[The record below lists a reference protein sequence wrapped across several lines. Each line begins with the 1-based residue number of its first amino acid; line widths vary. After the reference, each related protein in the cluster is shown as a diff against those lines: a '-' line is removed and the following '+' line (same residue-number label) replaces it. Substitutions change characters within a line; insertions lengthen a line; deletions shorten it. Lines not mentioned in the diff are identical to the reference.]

1 MTEEIKEQEQL
12 EEKQPD
18 EQQEQQEEKPD
29 EKLIDQETFNKAVT
43 DRLAREKKKWEKSI
57 DDIVAEKLN
66 EKQRLSELS
75 DEEIKAEQLTDRER
89 QLAEREAAIKKN
101 ELLTE
106 TETVLRDRKLP
117 ASFAS
122 FLVTDDNDTTL
133 ENVKGFQDAFNEA
146 VKTAV
151 KNELTGQTP
160 KAGASNKTGT
170 HTRASIAAVKDPVK
184 RNKLIRENPHLYGN

>member
-12 EEKQPD
+12 EEQQTDEQHD
-18 EQQEQQEEKPD
+18 EQQD

-57 DDIVAEKLN
+57 DDIVAEKLK

-75 DEEIKAEQLTDRER
+75 DDEIKAEQLTDRER

-133 ENVKGFQDAFNEA
+133 ENVKGFQDAFNDA

>member
-1 MTEEIKEQEQL
+1 MTEELKEQEQQL
-12 EEKQPD
+12 EEQQPE
-18 EQQEQQEEKPD
+18 EQKDNTAPD

-57 DDIVAEKLN
+57 DDIVEERLK

-75 DEEIKAEQLTDRER
+75 DDEIKAEQLTDRER

-101 ELLTE
+101 ELLSE

-146 VKTAV
+146 VKSAV

-160 KAGASNKTGT
+160 KAGASNKTGS
-170 HTRASIAAVKDPVK
+170 HTRATIAAVKDPVK